1 MKSYKVIVIE
11 LMLLVL
17 AISFQ
22 SEIFIGII
30 SIILHE
36 FTHIFFGNRFGCKL
50 YNLKIGITGANAE
63 LSDIEELSEN
73 EKLIL
78 YLSGPLMNLFLAFIL
93 YIIFR
98 LTNIDIF
105 NMACGINLGLFVF
118 NLFPAYPLDGAR
130 VLEIVLSKYIIY
142 KRSKKIVG
150 ILSFLIA
157 GILIVVFFVSILLHK
172 VNISLILI
180 SGLIVYSTVLE
191 EKSTMYIVMGD
202 MIRKRRRLKKYDF
215 IENRTVSVYYK
226 NELLNVMRL
235 VDKSKFNIFYIL
247 DDELKILKIIS
258 ENELLEA
265 LKNYGNINLEEYI
278 NISNENNIN

>member
-78 YLSGPLMNLFLAFIL
+78 YLSGPLMNLFLSFIL

-130 VLEIVLSKYIIY
+130 VLEIILSKYIIY
-142 KRSKKIVG
+142 KRSKKIVE
-150 ILSFLIA
+150 ILSFFIA
-157 GILIVVFFVSILLHK
+157 SILIVMFFVSILLHK

-180 SGLIVYSTVLE
+180 SGLIIYSTVLE
-191 EKSTMYIVMGD
+191 MKITMYIVMGD

-235 VDKSKFNIFYIL
+235 VDKSKFNVFYIL
-247 DDELKILKIIS
+247 DDELKVLKIIS

>member
-22 SEIFIGII
+22 SEIFTGII

-130 VLEIVLSKYIIY
+130 VLEIILSKYIIY
-142 KRSKKIVG
+142 KRSKKIVE
-150 ILSFLIA
+150 ILSFFIA
-157 GILIVVFFVSILLHK
+157 SILIVMFFVSILLHK

-180 SGLIVYSTVLE
+180 SGLIIYSTVLE
-191 EKSTMYIVMGD
+191 MKITMYIVMGD

-235 VDKSKFNIFYIL
+235 VDKSKFNVFYIL
-247 DDELKILKIIS
+247 DEELKVLKIIS

>member
-1 MKSYKVIVIE
+1 MKSYKVIVVE

-17 AISFQ
+17 AISFR
-22 SEIFIGII
+22 SEVFIGII

-36 FTHIFFGNRFGCKL
+36 FTHMFFGNRFGCKV
-50 YNLKIGITGANAE
+50 YNLKVGITGANAE

-78 YLSGPLMNLFLAFIL
+78 YLSGPLMNLFLAFML
-93 YIIFR
+93 YIIYM
-98 LTNIDIF
+98 LTNLNVF
-105 NMACGINLGLFVF
+105 NIASSINIGLFIF

-130 VLEIVLSKYIIY
+130 VLEIVLSKYVIY

-157 GILIVVFFVSILLHK
+157 CILIVVFFVSILLHK
-172 VNISLILI
+172 VNISLVLI
-180 SGLIVYSTVLE
+180 SGLIIYSTVLE

-278 NISNENNIN
+278 NISNKNNIN

>member
-1 MKSYKVIVIE
+1 MKSYKVIVVE

-17 AISFQ
+17 AISFR

-36 FTHIFFGNRFGCKL
+36 FTHIFFGNRFGCKV

-93 YIIFR
+93 YIIYK

-105 NMACGINLGLFVF
+105 NMACSINLGLFVF

-130 VLEIVLSKYIIY
+130 ILEIILSKYIIY
-142 KRSKKIVG
+142 KRSKNIVE
-150 ILSFLIA
+150 ILSFFIA
-157 GILIVVFFVSILLHK
+157 SILIIMFFVSILLHK

-180 SGLIVYSTVLE
+180 SGLIIYSTVLE
-191 EKSTMYIVMGD
+191 KKVTMYIVMGD

-215 IENRTVSVYYK
+215 IENRAVSVYYK

-235 VDKSKFNIFYIL
+235 VDKSKFNVFYIL
-247 DDELKILKIIS
+247 DDELKVLKIIS

-278 NISNENNIN
+278 DISNENNIN

>member
-130 VLEIVLSKYIIY
+130 VLEIILSKYIIY
-142 KRSKKIVG
+142 KRSKKIVE
-150 ILSFLIA
+150 ILSFFIA
-157 GILIVVFFVSILLHK
+157 SILIVMFFVSILLHK

-180 SGLIVYSTVLE
+180 SGLIIYSTVLE
-191 EKSTMYIVMGD
+191 MKITMYIVMGD

-235 VDKSKFNIFYIL
+235 VDKSKFNVFYIL
-247 DDELKILKIIS
+247 DEELKVLKIIS

>member
-1 MKSYKVIVIE
+1 MKSYKLIVVE

-17 AISFQ
+17 AISFR
-22 SEIFIGII
+22 SEIFIGVI

-36 FTHIFFGNRFGCKL
+36 FTHTFFGNRFGCKV
-50 YNLKIGITGANAE
+50 YNLKVGITGANAE

-98 LTNIDIF
+98 LTNIYIF
-105 NMACGINLGLFVF
+105 NMACGINLGLFAF
-118 NLFPAYPLDGAR
+118 NLFPAYPLDGSR
-130 VLEIVLSKYIIY
+130 VLEIILSKYIVY
-142 KRSKKIVG
+142 KRSKKVVE
-150 ILSFLIA
+150 ILSFFIA
-157 GILIVVFFVSILLHK
+157 SILIVMFFVSMLLHK

-180 SGLIVYSTVLE
+180 SGLIIYSTVLE
-191 EKSTMYIVMGD
+191 KKVTMYIVMGD

-235 VDKSKFNIFYIL
+235 VDKSKFNVFYIL
-247 DDELKILKIIS
+247 DDELKVLKVIS

-278 NISNENNIN
+278 NIYNENNIN

>member
-17 AISFQ
+17 AVSFR

-36 FTHIFFGNRFGCKL
+36 FTHIFFGNRFGCKV
-50 YNLKIGITGANAE
+50 YNLKLGITGASAE

-78 YLSGPLMNLFLAFIL
+78 YLSGPLMNLFLAVIL
-93 YIIFR
+93 YIIYK

-105 NMACGINLGLFVF
+105 NIACGINLGLFIF
-118 NLFPAYPLDGAR
+118 NLFPAYPLDGSR
-130 VLEIVLSKYIIY
+130 VLEIILSKYIIY
-142 KRSKKIVG
+142 KRSKKIVE
-150 ILSFLIA
+150 ILSFFIA
-157 GILIVVFFVSILLHK
+157 SILIVVFFVSILLHR
-172 VNISLILI
+172 VNISLIII

-191 EKSTMYIVMGD
+191 KKITMYIVMGD

-226 NELLNVMRL
+226 NELINVMRL
-235 VDKSKFNIFYIL
+235 VDKSKFNVFYIL
-247 DDELKILKIIS
+247 DDELKVLKVIS

-265 LKNYGNINLEEYI
+265 LKNHGNINLEEYI
-278 NISNENNIN
+278 NISNKNNIN